1 MGRLVRLAALAIAMA
16 LILCGC
22 EYSFFS
28 PEAAMRAPRA
38 TGEAQRIQEA
48 LEESVGADIVLKY
61 PRTGKV
67 RSAFLAHDVDGDGL
81 EEMFVFYQKRTESGI
96 TRIHLLRQQE
106 GQWITVQDLTPVG
119 TSLNTVE
126 FADLNGDGVDEI
138 LTGWGTSNSNENLLC
153 IYQFEMEHQRLIQRA
168 AEKCTEYFVYDFN
181 HTGKCEVGILHL
193 NSTLGS
199 ALMTVLDFTNTMA
212 IVGTVQLDGSITGY
226 LKVQVARLDNG
237 NAAIYID
244 AYRGPNT
251 TVTEVVIYN
260 GREFRNLYLDPVT
273 NNTILTQRPWVARVQ
288 DINEDGRLDIPFCV
302 ALPYDVLSGYSQQY
316 LTRWQTYN
324 GDSYTVVLNAWYC
337 FDDHYYLTFDRRWE
351 TEVTVLYDEQKHEAI
366 FCEWNLSSG
375 TAGEELLRIQ
385 MVNTQEWE
393 GMAEQGY
400 AAITQ
405 TDSVVYA
412 AKISDSTS
420 KNAITA
426 RQLLDSFHLVLTT

>member
-1 MGRLVRLAALAIAMA
+1 M
-16 LILCGC
+16 
-22 EYSFFS
+22 
-28 PEAAMRAPRA
+28 
-38 TGEAQRIQEA
+38 
-48 LEESVGADIVLKY
+48 
-61 PRTGKV
+61 
-67 RSAFLAHDVDGDGL
+67 
-81 EEMFVFYQKRTESGI
+81 
-96 TRIHLLRQQE
+96 
-106 GQWITVQDLTPVG
+106 
-119 TSLNTVE
+119 
-126 FADLNGDGVDEI
+126 
-138 LTGWGTSNSNENLLC
+138 
-153 IYQFEMEHQRLIQRA
+153 
-168 AEKCTEYFVYDFN
+168 
-181 HTGKCEVGILHL
+181 
-193 NSTLGS
+193 
-199 ALMTVLDFTNTMA
+199 
-212 IVGTVQLDGSITGY
+212 
-226 LKVQVARLDNG
+226 
-237 NAAIYID
+237 
-244 AYRGPNT
+244 
-251 TVTEVVIYN
+251 
-260 GREFRNLYLDPVT
+260 
-273 NNTILTQRPWVARVQ
+273 
-288 DINEDGRLDIPFCV
+288 
-302 ALPYDVLSGYSQQY
+302 SGYSQQY